1 MGGSSASLAAIPL
14 PCCLIIMCCMRTP
27 IPAAGTP
34 LQNKLEELWALLN
47 FLMPDLFNSADDFD
61 AWFGAP
67 LQAIR

>member
-1 MGGSSASLAAIPL
+1 M
-14 PCCLIIMCCMRTP
+14 
-27 IPAAGTP
+27 PAYKPTSKNRLLGAGTP